1 MMQLSVADLVFA
13 AQLRQ
18 GTTQRLEVCAVKLI
32 LTVEILAMFGDEF
45 VEGGFR
51 PVCTVPAGLQG
62 GDAGLFACQ
71 IGVARRGW
79 AAAALARPG
88 GLLGRLAAL
97 LPLGRHRG
105 WLRDSRASDQGRVSA
120 SAGALLGLTGRGETA
135 AEGNAS
141 GLATRARGPLEPRL
155 ERERE
160 RERER

>member
-18 GTTQRLEVCAVKLI
+18 GTTQRLEVCAVELI
-32 LTVEILAMFGDEF
+32 LAVEILTMFGNEF

-51 PVCTVPAGLQG
+51 PVCAVPAGLQG

-88 GLLGRLAAL
+88 GLLGLLAAL

-105 WLRDSRASDQGRVSA
+105 WRRDSRASDRGRALSHTGLLCLR
-120 SAGALLGLTGRGETA
+120 SPRAGNRG
-135 AEGNAS
+135 AEGGAS
-141 GLATRARGPLEPRL
+141 GARN
-155 ERERE
+155 
-160 RERER
+160 